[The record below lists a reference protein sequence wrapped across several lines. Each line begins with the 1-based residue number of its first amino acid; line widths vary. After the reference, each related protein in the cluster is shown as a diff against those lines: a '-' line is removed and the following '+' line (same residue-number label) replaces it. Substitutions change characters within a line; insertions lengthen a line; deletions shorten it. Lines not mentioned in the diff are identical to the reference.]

1 MCKVHKYN
9 AMHGPKSINISPTEP
24 DEALTGRG
32 GFYEYPL
39 DCICEK
45 KKGTHTMA
53 NGFVQ

>member
-45 KKGTHTMA
+45 KKGTHTMT